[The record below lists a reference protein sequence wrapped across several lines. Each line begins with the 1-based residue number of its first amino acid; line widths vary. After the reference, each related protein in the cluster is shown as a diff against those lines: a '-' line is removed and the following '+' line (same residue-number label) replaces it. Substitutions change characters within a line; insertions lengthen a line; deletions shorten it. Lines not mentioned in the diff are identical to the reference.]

1 MMNTEIFKDALRK
14 YREELEIY
22 LDDNLETE
30 TTSSIHLD
38 EVLIR
43 LVLEDA
49 AERLRLQNEK
59 RRKGWKRTNDGQQD
73 QKRGRYGDII
83 K

>member
-1 MMNTEIFKDALRK
+1 MNTEIFKDALRK